1 MSIQVIKAGILDT
14 VQDAGRYGYQQLGI
28 NPGGVMDRTA
38 LRIANA
44 LVGNE
49 AGAPVIEMHFPA
61 ATILFEETMLVAL
74 SGADF
79 SPRING
85 EELPVNKPL
94 CISKGSV
101 LTFHK
106 QQKGARSYLAVRG
119 GWKADEWLHSY
130 STDLSVKAG
139 GQAGRAL
146 GKTDRLFPQQVQP
159 YGLLNKESMFEALP
173 WQAAVADLYSEGSLR
188 MIQGYEFDTLTPAA
202 KETMLSAVFTI
213 SRVSNRMGYR
223 LSGSALA
230 VTGATELIST
240 AVTRGTLQ
248 LLPDGQLIVLM
259 ADHQTTGGYPRVGH
273 LISADMASLAQKN
286 PGEPFSLS
294 LVTVQ
299 EAENILQRQE
309 MDLQQLQNACN
320 FRLAQYL
327 LGV

>member
-44 LVGNE
+44 LVGND

-61 ATILFEETMLVAL
+61 AEILFEETMLVAL
-74 SGADF
+74 AGADF

-85 EELPVNKPL
+85 EELPLHKPV
-94 CISKGSV
+94 CIRKGS
-101 LTFHK
+101 LLSFSK
-106 QQKGARSYLAVRG
+106 QKKGARTYLAVKG
-119 GWKADEWLHSY
+119 GWKADQWLHSY
-130 STDLSVKAG
+130 STHLTVKAG

-146 GKTDRLFPQQVQP
+146 GKTDRLFPQLIQP
-159 YGLLNKESMFEALP
+159 YGLLNKETLFEALP
-173 WQAAVADLYSEGSLR
+173 WQAAVAGLYTEGSLR
-188 MIQGYEFDTLTPAA
+188 MVQGYEFDTLSPAA
-202 KETMLSAVFTI
+202 KETILSTAFTI
-213 SRVSNRMGYR
+213 SRDSNRMGYR
-223 LSGSALA
+223 LNGPALA
-230 VTGATELIST
+230 VTGTTELIST

-286 PGEPFSLS
+286 PGELFSLS